1 MSDKPSRS
9 PHASTQGTRLQIVAR
24 GSRRTSPEAFPLI
37 LPSWGMGGFAEPAF
51 ESGVEPP
58 SFRNRLLGLAV
69 IVGVSGGFWTG
80 VALFINHL
88 MR

>member
-1 MSDKPSRS
+1 MSDKLSRS

-24 GSRRTSPEAFPLI
+24 GSRRSSSDAFLLI
-37 LPSWGMGGFAEPAF
+37 LPSWGTGSFAEPAF

-58 SFRNRLLGLAV
+58 SFRNKLLGVAV
-69 IVGVSGGFWTG
+69 VVGVSGGFWTG
-80 VALFINHL
+80 VGLLIDHL